1 MKKLDVL
8 FWGLHL
14 NTFLKFHSILELFF
28 WERRKK
34 EVGGREES
42 EMFIRSYSAL
52 GIILQQILS
61 IPPFKN
67 LY

>member
-1 MKKLDVL
+1 ML
-8 FWGLHL
+8 FWRLLL
-14 NTFLKFHSILELFF
+14 NTFLKGDNLSEFFF
-28 WERRKK
+28 WEWRKK

-52 GIILQQILS
+52 RVIFQPILS
-61 IPPFKN
+61 ISPLEN